1 VKQCPECATYYL
13 YRTGYEFIYGGSDE
27 QQLKRL
33 TDAMAGDY
41 LKHPVRDQTQ
51 SLHGLPDGERVMGRS
66 LVEKI
71 LAAAGQPVAGDT
83 LSVNEMK
90 RAVEEGR
97 VLEIYFWS
105 SMGDSEASFGF
116 ATDFGLDSEG
126 RVYPGY
132 LVFPRTIPLA
142 LRCNSSTEWEE
153 VDEVFAAFGAG
164 QSR

>member
-1 VKQCPECATYYL
+1 
-13 YRTGYEFIYGGSDE
+13 
-27 QQLKRL
+27 
-33 TDAMAGDY
+33 
-41 LKHPVRDQTQ
+41 
-51 SLHGLPDGERVMGRS
+51 MGRS

-83 LSVNEMK
+83 LSVNEMR

-116 ATDFGLDSEG
+116 ATGFGLDSEG